1 MPLIAIFLAF
11 FLSIIQPFMGINP
24 AVIYGS
30 KILSDVLPN
39 LSKIIP
45 VFTNLLP
52 AITAAFTTELMRK
65 FGRKTL
71 LQFGVLV
78 MIIPLTMMCIGF
90 ATLPE
95 SESNVPKIM
104 IAMSLFIY
112 MTAFGLTV
120 GTIVWM
126 IIPELV
132 EPRIIPFSTMV
143 NLTGSTIIIMFFPI
157 A

>member
-1 MPLIAIFLAF
+1 MPPIAIFLAF

-71 LQFGVLV
+71 LQFGVLA

-90 ATLPE
+90 AILP
-95 SESNVPKIM
+95 
-104 IAMSLFIY
+104 
-112 MTAFGLTV
+112 
-120 GTIVWM
+120 
-126 IIPELV
+126 
-132 EPRIIPFSTMV
+132 
-143 NLTGSTIIIMFFPI
+143 
-157 A
+157 